1 MTEQTEQ
8 TEQTDPTELSDR
20 LADAAARIFAAKLER
35 RRELARLP
43 IEEKLRLVAL
53 LQRQE
58 NEVRRAA
65 GRPQKPE
72 WPLPPEPQPGGGPA
86 EGTCGR

>member
-1 MTEQTEQ
+1 MTDH
-8 TEQTDPTELSDR
+8 TDH
-20 LADAAARIFAAKLER
+20 LAETADRIFAAKLAR

-72 WPLPPEPQPGGGPA
+72 WPLRPDSRP
-86 EGTCGR
+86 